1 MSTITTNPATT
12 GDTYATLGLQSQ
24 QAARSSSLGQAD
36 FLRLMTEQL
45 KNQDP
50 LKPLDNAQ
58 FLGQL
63 AQFSTVQGIDKM
75 QNAMEAV
82 ASVMESDQ
90 TLRAAALVG
99 RDALVEVDTVELA
112 AGAGVSGEVSAAAS
126 GPVTFEIVDAGGN
139 RVRQLTVDANAG
151 GNTAF
156 QWDGRTDA
164 GQTAAAGRYTIRA
177 VSGSGSG
184 TDQGTAESLAV
195 RVAARIDSV
204 SIEPTGLVLNLA
216 GLGSHPL
223 SAIRR
228 IG

>member
-1 MSTITTNPATT
+1 MSTITSATENPYSAF
-12 GDTYATLGLQSQ
+12 GLNSQ
-24 QAARSSSLGQAD
+24 PPARNTSLGQAD

-75 QNAMEAV
+75 SGAMDAV

-99 RDALVEVDTVELA
+99 REGLVKADTLDLA
-112 AGAGVSGEVSAAAS
+112 AGQTLNGEITAPSA
-126 GPVTFEIVDAGGN
+126 GPVTIEIVDGAGQ
-139 RVRQLTVDANAG
+139 RVRQMTVQANAAG
-151 GNTAF
+151 ETGW
-156 QWDGRTDA
+156 QWDGRDDA
-164 GQTAAAGRYTIRA
+164 GQPAAGGRYTIRA
-177 VSGSGSG
+177 SVGSG
-184 TDQGTAESLAV
+184 DNAEALEV

-204 SIEPTGLVLNLA
+204 SIEPQGLVLNLS

>member
-1 MSTITTNPATT
+1 MSAITSPNVSGNSDNPW
-12 GDTYATLGLQSQ
+12 GSLGLASKTPERDT
-24 QAARSSSLGQAD
+24 ALGQAD

-50 LKPLDNAQ
+50 LKPMANAE

-75 QNAMEAV
+75 QAGLSAV

-99 RDALVEVDTVELA
+99 REALIEADTVELA
-112 AGAGVSGEVSAAAS
+112 AGAGLTGEVAAS
-126 GPVTFEIVDAGGN
+126 GAGTIQVEIVDASGAT
-139 RVRQLTVDANAG
+139 VRRTSVQADAAG
-151 GNTAF
+151 GVPWA
-156 QWDGRTDA
+156 WDGRDDA
-164 GQTAAAGRYTIRA
+164 GNPAAGGRYTIRA
-177 VSGSGSG
+177 TSGSGEDSE
-184 TDQGTAESLAV
+184 TLAV
-195 RVAARIDSV
+195 GVAAHIDSV
-204 SIEPTGLVLNLA
+204 SIEPQGLVLNLA

>member
-1 MSTITTNPATT
+1 MTTVSNSTTDSSLAS
-12 GDTYATLGLQSQ
+12 LGLSVQ
-24 QAARSSSLGQAD
+24 QNQRSTSLGQAD

-75 QNAMEAV
+75 QSAMQAV

-99 RDALVEVDTVELA
+99 RDALVETDTLDVQAGTTVRGEIA
-112 AGAGVSGEVSAAAS
+112 ATSA
-126 GPVTFEIVDAGGN
+126 GPVTVEIVDSAGT
-139 RVRQLTVDANAG
+139 RVRTMTVQANAAG
-151 GNTAF
+151 SVPF
-156 QWDGRTDA
+156 EWDGKNDA
-164 GQTAAAGRYTIRA
+164 GQAMAGGRYTIRA
-177 VSGSGSG
+177 ASGAGKDSE
-184 TDQGTAESLAV
+184 ALAV
-195 RVAARIDSV
+195 GVAAHIDSV
-204 SIEPTGLVLNLA
+204 SIEPSGLVLNLK

>member
-1 MSTITTNPATT
+1 MSTITSTT
-12 GDTYATLGLQSQ
+12 SDSSFSALGLQAP
-24 QAARSSSLGQAD
+24 QATRKSALGQAD

-63 AQFSTVQGIDKM
+63 AQFSTVQGIDSM
-75 QNAMEAV
+75 QKAMTAV

-99 RDALVEVDTVELA
+99 HDALVEASTLDLQ
-112 AGAGVSGEVSAAAS
+112 AGAGVRGELTAPSAGPITLEVVDAAGTRVAQMTVEASAA
-126 GPVTFEIVDAGGN
+126 
-139 RVRQLTVDANAG
+139 

-156 QWDGRTDA
+156 AWDGCNDA
-164 GQTAAAGRYTIRA
+164 GQPAGSGRYTIRA
-177 VSGSGSG
+177 RSGSG
-184 TDQGTAESLAV
+184 DNAEAVAV
-195 RVAARIDSV
+195 RIAAHVDSV

-216 GLGSHPL
+216 GLGSYPL

-228 IG
+228 IS

>member
-1 MSTITTNPATT
+1 MTTVSTNNDSA
-12 GDTYATLGLQSQ
+12 AALGLNVP
-24 QAARSSSLGQAD
+24 RSDRSTSLGQAD

-75 QNAMEAV
+75 QSAMDAV

-99 RDALVEVDTVELA
+99 HDALVEASTLDLP
-112 AGAGVSGEVSAAAS
+112 AGAALDGEVVATTA
-126 GPVTFEIVDAGGN
+126 GPITFDIVDASGAH
-139 RVRQLTVDANAG
+139 VRTLTVDAPAAG
-151 GNTAF
+151 DVPF
-156 QWDGRTDA
+156 HWDGKNDA
-164 GQTAAAGRYTIRA
+164 GQAIPAGRYTIKASA
-177 VSGSGSG
+177 VSGKQ
-184 TDQGTAESLAV
+184 TEALDV
-195 RVAARIDSV
+195 NVAAHVDSV
-204 SIEPTGLVLNLA
+204 SIGADGLVLNLA

-223 SAIRR
+223 SSIRR
-228 IG
+228 IS

>member
-1 MSTITTNPATT
+1 MSTITSTSS
-12 GDTYATLGLQSQ
+12 DTYASLGLNAPQN
-24 QAARSSSLGQAD
+24 ARSASLGQAD

-75 QNAMEAV
+75 QSAMEAV

-90 TLRAAALVG
+90 ALRAASLVG
-99 RDALVEVDTVELA
+99 HDALVEASTLDLQADTEVN
-112 AGAGVSGEVSAAAS
+112 GEVAAPSA
-126 GPVTFEIVDAGGN
+126 GPITFEIVDASGA
-139 RVRQLTVDANAG
+139 RVRTMTVEAAAAG
-151 GNTAF
+151 DTAF
-156 QWDGRTDA
+156 HWDGNNDA
-164 GQTAAAGRYTIRA
+164 GQPAGAGRYTIRA
-177 VSGSGSG
+177 TSGNGSNAQALDVS
-184 TDQGTAESLAV
+184 
-195 RVAARIDSV
+195 VAAHVDSV
-204 SIEPTGLVLNLA
+204 SIGSDGLVLNLA

-223 SAIRR
+223 SSIRR

>member
-1 MSTITTNPATT
+1 MSTITSSTDSTFSS
-12 GDTYATLGLQSQ
+12 LGLNTPAP
-24 QAARSSSLGQAD
+24 AARNSSLGQAD

-75 QNAMEAV
+75 QSAMEAV

-90 TLRAAALVG
+90 TLRAAGLVG
-99 RDALVEVDTVELA
+99 HNALVEASDVELE
-112 AGAGVSGEVSAAAS
+112 AGAGMSGEVAATSA
-126 GPVTFEIVDAGGN
+126 GPIMFEIVDASGT
-139 RVRQLTVDANAG
+139 RVRQMTVQAPAA

-156 QWDGRTDA
+156 DWDGRNDA
-164 GQTAAAGRYTIRA
+164 GQPAAAGRYTIRA
-177 VSGSGSG
+177 VSGSGAH
-184 TDQGTAESLAV
+184 AETLTVS
-195 RVAARIDSV
+195 VAAHVDSV
-204 SIEPTGLVLNLA
+204 SSEPTGLVLNLA
-216 GLGSHPL
+216 GLGSYPL